1 MHISVIGGGVVGLST
16 AYWLCQHGC
25 DVTLFE
31 KKEQVG
37 LGTSHANGGQL
48 SYSYVAPLAQA
59 DVWKELPS
67 WLLKKDSPLHFSP
80 QFEVTL
86 WRWLFQF
93 LKACNHKTAN
103 QSALDL
109 LQLSSLSKEVLHNW
123 VADTG
128 IQFGLLQ
135 NGKLIIHRHQ
145 DSFNN
150 AKKQVKQQAGK
161 GAQQFTISPTELSQ
175 LEPALRPIQN
185 QLVGAIYTPSEE
197 TADCYAYLHALFEQ
211 LKKNPRF
218 SYRLNAE
225 VKDFKIHQGR
235 VTAVCTDDAIA
246 HTDHVV
252 ITNGID
258 SVQLAKKLGIPP
270 AIYPLKGYSLSVPFS
285 QEAPKISVTD
295 YAQRIVYARISDQLR
310 MAAMVDIGGWD
321 TKANPK
327 RIELLK
333 QQVKKTFPFINI
345 DEADQWVGLRPTT
358 PNGKPII
365 DRCPK
370 LANAWLNIGHGALG
384 FTLASGSAALIGS
397 MILHQTTPI
406 EPSRFALA

>member
-1 MHISVIGGGVVGLST
+1 MHISVIGGGVIGLST

-25 DVTLFE
+25 EVTLFE
-31 KKEQVG
+31 KNKQVG

-59 DVWKELPS
+59 DVWKDLPS

-80 QFEVTL
+80 QFESKL
-86 WRWLFQF
+86 WRWLFLF
-93 LKACNHKTAN
+93 LKACNQRTAN

-109 LQLSSLSKEVLHNW
+109 LQLSHLSKETLHSW
-123 VADTG
+123 VSDTN

-135 NGKLIIHRHQ
+135 NGKLIIHRDQ
-145 DSFNN
+145 TAFNN
-150 AKKQVKQQAGK
+150 AKKQIEVLAGK
-161 GAQQFTISPTELSQ
+161 GAPQYAISPKELSQ
-175 LEPALRPIQN
+175 LEPALRPIEQ

-197 TADCYAYLHALFEQ
+197 TADCYVYLQALFEQ

-218 SYRLNAE
+218 SYHLNTE
-225 VKDFKIHQGR
+225 IEDFQTHQQQ
-235 VTAVCTDDAIA
+235 VTAVCTADQVIP
-246 HTDHVV
+246 TDQVI

-258 SVQLAKKLGIPP
+258 SVKLAKKLGIQPH
-270 AIYPLKGYSLSVPFS
+270 IYPLKGYSLSVPLS
-285 QEAPKISVTD
+285 QDAPKISVTD

-321 TKANPK
+321 VRANLK
-327 RIELLK
+327 RLELLK
-333 QQVKKTFPFINI
+333 QQVKKTFPFIDVNN
-345 DEADQWVGLRPTT
+345 ADQWVGLRPTT

-370 LANAWLNIGHGALG
+370 LHNAWLNIGHGALG
-384 FTLASGSAALIGS
+384 FTLASGSAALIGA
-397 MILHQTTPI
+397 MVLNHTTPVD
-406 EPSRFALA
+406 PTRFAL